1 MPSSRDRYL
10 VITELF
16 LPTKGGTAVWFDE
29 VYRRLGGKDIHIV
42 TADVPDAAVHDAAH
56 PNVVHRVRLRR
67 YRWLRPESLGMYA
80 KFLTVSLAL
89 GLRYRFDAVH
99 AGRVLPEGLV
109 AWLVARLTGRPLVI
123 YSHGEELTTWRQAT
137 KMRAMVWTYRH
148 ADLVIANSEFTRD
161 ELVKIGV
168 APAKISL
175 LYPGVDVERFRPG
188 LPCNDL
194 KAGIGLVAG
203 EKLIVSV
210 GRLSRRKGFD
220 QIIRSLPLL
229 LQRGLAVR
237 YAVIGI
243 GEDRDYLQALAG
255 ELGVSDRVH
264 FLGHVAA
271 DDLPRW
277 YNAAD
282 VVAMPNREIDGDTEG
297 FGMVFLEAAACAK
310 PTVAGLA
317 GGTGAAVI
325 DGVTGLRVD
334 GASTEAV
341 ADALVRL
348 LGDAALAREL
358 GEQGYTRALRDFSW
372 QRVAEKTRQLQTIL
386 RSR

>member
-1 MPSSRDRYL
+1 MLTGRYL
-10 VITELF
+10 VLTELF

-29 VYRRLGGKDIHIV
+29 VYRRLGGRQIHIV
-42 TADVPDAAVHDAAH
+42 TADVPGAEGHDRLH
-56 PNVVHRVRLRR
+56 PNVVHRLKLRR
-67 YRWLRPESLGMYA
+67 HWWLRPESLAMYA
-80 KFLTVSLAL
+80 KFLVVSLAA

-109 AWLVARLTGRPLVI
+109 ALVVARAIRRPLVI
-123 YSHGEELTTWRQAT
+123 YSHGEELTTWRQAV
-137 KMRAMVWTYRH
+137 KRCVMVWTYRR

-161 ELVKIGV
+161 ELVKLGV
-168 APAKISL
+168 TPEKIAL

-194 KAGIGLVAG
+194 KASVGAGAG

-220 QIIRSLPLL
+220 QVIRALPVL
-229 LQRGLAVR
+229 LQRDFDVH
-237 YAVIGI
+237 YVVIGI
-243 GEDRDYLQALAG
+243 GQDWDYLQSLAK
-255 ELGVSDRVH
+255 EMNVSERVH
-264 FLGHVAA
+264 LLGHVTP

-282 VVAMPNREIDGDTEG
+282 VVTMPNREIDGDTEG
-297 FGMVFLEAAACAK
+297 FGMVYVEAAACAK

-334 GASTEAV
+334 GASTQAV
-341 ADALVRL
+341 ADALGHLLRDPHFAGL
-348 LGDAALAREL
+348 LGERGWRRVISEL
-358 GEQGYTRALRDFSW
+358 SW
-372 QRVAEKTRQLQTIL
+372 QHVAEKTKELNAALMAR
-386 RSR
+386 

>member
-1 MPSSRDRYL
+1 MRRSSNCYL

-42 TADVPDAAVHDAAH
+42 TADVSGARDHDAAH
-56 PNVVHRVRLRR
+56 PNTVHRLNLRR
-67 YRWLRPESLGMYA
+67 HWWLRPESLAMYA
-80 KFLTVSLAL
+80 KFLMASLAV
-89 GLRYRFDAVH
+89 GLRHRFDAVH

-109 AWLVARLTGRPLVI
+109 GWLVARVIRRPLVV
-123 YSHGEELTTWRQAT
+123 YSHGEEVTTWRQT
-137 KMRAMVWTYRH
+137 LKRKVMIWTYQH

-161 ELVKIGV
+161 ELVKLGV
-168 APAKISL
+168 TADRIAL
-175 LYPGVDVERFRPG
+175 VHPGVDVERFRMG
-188 LPCNDL
+188 LPHEDL
-194 KAGIGLVAG
+194 KAGIGLTEW

-220 QIIRSLPLL
+220 QVIRAIPLL
-229 LQRGLAVR
+229 LQREVGVH
-237 YAVIGI
+237 YSVIGI
-243 GEDRDYLQALAG
+243 GEDREYLQQLAQ
-255 ELGVSDRVH
+255 ELGVSERVH
-264 FLGHVAA
+264 FLGHVAPE
-271 DDLPRW
+271 DLPRW

-282 VVAMPNREIDGDTEG
+282 VVAMPNRDIDGDTEG

-334 GASTEAV
+334 GAATQAV
-341 ADALVRL
+341 ADALNCL
-348 LGDAALAREL
+348 LANPALARAF
-358 GEQGYTRALRDFSW
+358 GEKGYVRALAEFSW
-372 QRVAEKTRQLQTIL
+372 QRVAEKTQQLHAAFFV
-386 RSR
+386 R